1 MTDAPNAI
9 VIEQHGGPEVMRLL
23 PRDPGQPGR
32 GQARVRIT
40 AAGVNFI
47 DVYYRTGRYPAPLP
61 LTLGLEGAGVVEAI
75 GPDVGGLKP
84 GDRVAWSSVF
94 GSYATHVVGP
104 ADRMVPIPAGV
115 DDETA
120 CASMLQGMTAH
131 YLVRA
136 CRETSPGD
144 VALVHAAAG
153 GVGLLLTQMLKHA
166 GARVIATCGSDE
178 KAALARDA
186 GADDVILYNDIDFAP
201 EVRRLT
207 GNRGVDVVYDGVGA
221 VTFDRSLASLRP
233 RGLMCLYGAA
243 SGPVPPFDP
252 QTLNLRGSLFLTRP
266 SLAHYTADRAELELR
281 AGAVLAA
288 VAAGELAV
296 RIGARYP
303 LADAAAAHRAL
314 EGRQTTGKVLL
325 IP

>member
-1 MTDAPNAI
+1 MPDATRAI
-9 VIEQHGGPEVMRLL
+9 LIEQTGGPEAMRYTQRD
-23 PRDPGQPGR
+23 PRDPGR
-32 GQARVRIT
+32 GEVLVRVA

-47 DVYYRTGRYPAPLP
+47 DVYYRTGRYPAPP
-61 LTLGLEGAGVVEAI
+61 PFVPGLEGAGVVEKI
-75 GPDVGGLKP
+75 GPDVGSVAP

-94 GSYATHVVGP
+94 GSYAAHVTGP
-104 ADRMVPIPAGV
+104 ADRMVKVPSTV

-120 CASMLQGMTAH
+120 AALMLQGMTAH
-131 YLVRA
+131 YLIYA
-136 CRETSPGD
+136 CRETKPGD

-153 GVGLLLTQMLKHA
+153 GVGLLLTQMLKA
-166 GARVIATCGSDE
+166 ASVRVIATVGTDE
-178 KAALARDA
+178 KGALAREA
-186 GADDVILYNDIDFAP
+186 GADDVILYDDVDFSA
-201 EVRRLT
+201 ETRRLT
-207 GNRGVDVVYDGVGA
+207 DGRGVDVVYDGVGA
-221 VTFDRSLASLRP
+221 TTFDRSIASLRP

-252 QTLNLRGSLFLTRP
+252 QILNQRGSLFLTRP

-281 AGAVLAA
+281 ASAVMDA
-288 VAAGELAV
+288 VAAGRLNV

-303 LADAAAAHRAL
+303 LAQAAEAHNAL